1 MPIALSDLEASA
13 WISFILGGIILL
25 GGIAYGVLRAPKKA
39 KEDQETVQA
48 ALTTVP
54 EDKRVAAAKE
64 ISELIASLPEYQRF
78 PGMLVLLG
86 AALMGVGT
94 VQFGGT
100 SLF

>member
-13 WISFILGGIILL
+13 WISFILGGILLL
-25 GGIAYGVLRAPKKA
+25 GGIAYGVFRAPTKA
-39 KEDQETVQA
+39 KEDQAKVKE
-48 ALTTVP
+48 AL
-54 EDKRVAAAKE
+54 DAAAKQNATAAE
-64 ISELIASLPEYQRF
+64 QISGLVASLPEYQRF
-78 PGMLVLLG
+78 PGVVVLLG